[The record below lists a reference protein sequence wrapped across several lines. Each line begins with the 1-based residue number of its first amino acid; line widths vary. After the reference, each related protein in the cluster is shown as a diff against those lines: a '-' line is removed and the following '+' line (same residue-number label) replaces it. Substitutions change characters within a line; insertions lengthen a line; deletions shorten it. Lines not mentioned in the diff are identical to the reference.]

1 MVEVHEFADKHQ
13 DIAREE
19 ARDEFRRCY
28 REIDELTRDDTP
40 QEVIQQVALQKM
52 EKRLN

>member
-1 MVEVHEFADKHQ
+1 MEEVHDFAHKHQ
-13 DIAREE
+13 EITREE
-19 ARDEFRRCY
+19 AMDEFRRCY
-28 REIDELTRDDTP
+28 REIDELTREDTP